1 MRVQQESGASLF
13 KKRVHDLLILAQKFP
28 ARLQAVRAAL
38 AVDDGAV
45 MQNEV
50 QNCRCVSSQVKR
62 ATNRHKVYQTERIF
76 SPGSIPAEKVS

>member
-1 MRVQQESGASLF
+1 MQQESGASLF

-50 QNCRCVSSQVKR
+50 QNCR
-62 ATNRHKVYQTERIF
+62 
-76 SPGSIPAEKVS
+76 